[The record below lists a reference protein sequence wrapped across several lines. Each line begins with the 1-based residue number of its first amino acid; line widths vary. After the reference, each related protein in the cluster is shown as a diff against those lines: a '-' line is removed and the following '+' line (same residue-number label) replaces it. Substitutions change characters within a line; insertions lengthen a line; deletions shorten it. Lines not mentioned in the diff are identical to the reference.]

1 VNNTAYK
8 YINLTNLRENTFGD
22 ISIFTEIM
30 EMFLVDIDVFL
41 NLLNSEITK
50 RNWPKLFQGTH
61 KIKPNISMFGIFSLE
76 SSILK
81 LENCFRKEEDLQEVD
96 SLSRFVIY
104 SLNEVKKEI
113 QIELKQLRHE

>member
-41 NLLNSEITK
+41 NLLNSEISK

-113 QIELKQLRHE
+113 QIELKLLSHE

>member
-1 VNNTAYK
+1 MNNTAYK

-41 NLLNSEITK
+41 NLLNSEISK

-113 QIELKQLRHE
+113 QIELKLLSHE